1 MYKHKKLISTITLIF
16 ALLLL
21 FSDSNPAHAATDTEN
36 FIVKVKLINNLGPSK
51 TYQFIPMGE
60 TILKEDP
67 TIVLKKSVTYK
78 LAIQNSKVSLF
89 EGSTLLKKDLS
100 TVTLEPKEYVKE
112 NYILLE
118 NMKSTVKRPHI
129 GTIIFRLDTV
139 SNSQQIQPVNLLG
152 FEDYLKGVLPG
163 EMPSSWGGPN
173 GGQEALRSQAIA
185 ARSYIFAKMKDAS
198 KTPDD
203 LVNTQLE
210 IDDTTKFQ
218 VYKGFV
224 WDSISPAFERFN
236 VYPTQA
242 VESTKG
248 MIMTYQK
255 TSTTKG
261 FVTAF
266 FSSSNGGQ
274 TELPQQYWSTK
285 LPYLSETKPDSFDIA
300 HKWGLAEQLH
310 FKKSQLTGTSDLD
323 FTNPASWWY
332 TTTENN
338 LLASQVE
345 YANSRTAF
353 AKLKTEALKELKAD
367 DPTMDSIKID
377 SINSIKTIDFAN
389 TGKVQDITF
398 NLSYYASKK
407 NPDNSLYYAMEL
419 GAQSETLEGVS
430 RYETAV
436 EIAEKGWSGKRDNAV
451 LGRGDLPVDALAG
464 SVLANKLDTPILLT
478 KPNSLPA
485 SVEEY
490 LKGSLNP
497 NATVYLLGGTLA
509 ISSDVEKRLVDLGFK
524 IKRVSGKSRTE
535 TSIEIAK
542 LVGSSQSV
550 FFATGDEKSSDALSI
565 SPYAAHNQ
573 IPIIIQYGVKVS
585 KATIDYLKTSGKTT
599 VSLIG
604 GSDVVS
610 SEVETTLKNS
620 GYAIDRT
627 FGTSRVDTSIAINKK
642 FIMPGESLVI
652 GNAYGFIDALAGS
665 VLAAKNN
672 SPILLLHPDADKIP
686 VDYLETVKQP
696 ETLYYLGGETV
707 VSKDMKYSL
716 SKYIG
721 GTLKKFTTEIN
732 LTGAELR
739 TLFGGTVLKSTDFKV
754 ENRVANAEFALN
766 GAGYGHG
773 IGLSQNGAY
782 ERSKVGHKAEEILKF
797 YYQGIAI
804 EQAKDYT
811 K

>member
-36 FIVKVKLINNLGPSK
+36 FIVKVKLTNNLGPSK
-51 TYQFIPMGE
+51 TYQFIPKGE
-60 TILKEDP
+60 TILKEDG
-67 TIVLKKSVTYK
+67 TIVLTKGVTYK

-89 EGSTLLKKDLS
+89 EGTKLLKKDLT

-118 NMKSTVKRPHI
+118 NMKSSVKRPHI

-139 SNSQQIQPVNLLG
+139 SNTQQIQPVNLLG

-163 EMPSSWGGPN
+163 EMPASWGGLN
-173 GGQEALRSQAIA
+173 GGQEALRSQAIS
-185 ARSYIFAKMKDAS
+185 ARSYIFAKMNGNS
-198 KTPDD
+198 
-203 LVNTQLE
+203 QLE
-210 IDDTTKFQ
+210 IDDTINFQ

-224 WDSISPAFERFN
+224 WDEISPAFDRFN
-236 VYPTQA
+236 VNTTSA

-248 MIMTYQK
+248 MIMTYK
-255 TSTTKG
+255 KLNGSTG
-261 FVTAF
+261 FVTAY

-274 TELPQQYWSTK
+274 TELPQQYWSGK
-285 LPYLSETKPDSFDIA
+285 LDYLNKTQADTFDTA
-300 HKWGLAEQLH
+300 HKWKEAEQLH
-310 FKKSQLTGTSDLD
+310 FKKSQLSGTTALD
-323 FTNPASWWY
+323 FTNPASWWN

-338 LLASQVE
+338 LLSSHVE
-345 YANSRTAF
+345 YATSRTAF
-353 AKLKTEALKELKAD
+353 SKLKTQALKELKAI

-377 SINSIKTIDFAN
+377 SINSIKTIDFTN

-419 GAQSETLEGVS
+419 GAQSETLAGLS

-436 EIAEKGWSGKRDNAV
+436 QIAEKGWTGKRDNAV

-478 KPNSLPA
+478 RPNSLPA

-490 LKGSLNP
+490 LKDSLNP
-497 NATVYLLGGTLA
+497 KATIYLLGGISA
-509 ISSDVEKRLVDLGFK
+509 ISPDVEDRLEDLGYVV
-524 IKRVSGKSRTE
+524 KRVSGKSRTE

-542 LVGSSQSV
+542 LVGGSQSV
-550 FFATGDEKSSDALSI
+550 FFATGDENSSDALSI
-565 SPYAAHNQ
+565 SPYAARNQ
-573 IPIIIQYGVKVS
+573 IPIIIQQGINVS
-585 KATIDYLKTSGKTT
+585 KATKDYLKNSGKTS
-599 VSLIG
+599 VNLIG
-604 GSDVVS
+604 GSNVVS
-610 SEVETTLKNS
+610 TEVETTLKNL

-627 FGTSRVDTSIAINKK
+627 FGASRVDTSIAINKK
-642 FIMPGESLVI
+642 FVMPGESLVI
-652 GNAYGFIDALAGS
+652 GNAYSFIDALAGS
-665 VLAAKNN
+665 VLGAKNN
-672 SPILLLHPDADKIP
+672 SSILLLHPDANKIP

-696 ETLYYLGGETV
+696 KTLYYLGGETV
-707 VSKDMKYSL
+707 VSKELKYSL

-732 LTGAELR
+732 LTGAQLR
-739 TLFGGTVLKSTDFKV
+739 TLFGGTVLKSTDFTV
-754 ENRVANAEFALN
+754 EDRVANAEFALN
-766 GAGYGHG
+766 GAGFGHG
-773 IGLSQNGAY
+773 IGMSQYGAY
-782 ERSKVGHKAEEILKF
+782 GRSKAGHTAEGKDGKEGILDF

-804 EQAKDYT
+804 EQAKDYI